1 MSDAEKEIR
10 FPDGRIEHPD
20 ARYEAKDV
28 RFGCIVAILIAAVCF
43 IVVHFT
49 VVWFFFGAEQR
60 IQAGSKQ
67 SPYPLAPAPSAEL
80 PPEPRLEQIDHM
92 QNKLSGTVDQRQ
104 AAYEPPAE
112 KGFVHIPIEDAMK
125 KIVDQLPVRE
135 QPPDHGKDRG
145 LLDDG
150 LSNSGRMFRGGEP

>member
-1 MSDAEKEIR
+1 
-10 FPDGRIEHPD
+10 
-20 ARYEAKDV
+20 
-28 RFGCIVAILIAAVCF
+28 
-43 IVVHFT
+43 
-49 VVWFFFGAEQR
+49 
-60 IQAGSKQ
+60 
-67 SPYPLAPAPSAEL
+67 L